1 MLALAIILCHAL
13 IGGFHTWQQS
23 LSLFFIDA
31 LFGFLILP
39 IVRYL
44 VDKIIFIHQNQILWK
59 KNLNSQS
66 FFVFFHKNRNNK

>member
-1 MLALAIILCHAL
+1 LCHAL

-44 VDKIIFIHQNQILWK
+44 VDKIIFSKISLDQAMHD
-59 KNLNSQS
+59 KNTAVAVIESS
-66 FFVFFHKNRNNK
+66 IAICVAVIITIAI